1 MTDDRT
7 SLTKI
12 ITMIITNKIT
22 GRDITT
28 EYMGLMI
35 GLITRSEFEVITLLT
50 SRLTPWAES
59 WVSKKEWMEDIIA
72 HVD

>member
-7 SLTKI
+7 SFTKI

-28 EYMGLMI
+28 EYMGLMM
-35 GLITRSEFEVITLLT
+35 GLITKDEFEVITLLT
-50 SRLTPWAES
+50 SRLTPWYES
-59 WVSKKEWMEDIIA
+59 WVSKKEWTEDIIVY
-72 HVD
+72 VD